1 LNRDL
6 PRKTT
11 LIKDMARLHTH
22 YDNLKGTRNASTEM
36 IRAAYKKLLQKY
48 HPDRNPGDSEAAR
61 IMRIINSSY
70 GVLAD
75 PIKRQKHDLWIA
87 AQEKT
92 HPSVASRSKEFKGSK
107 AATSPA
113 AVGFK
118 EKLIRGIRKI
128 TFHMAPR

>member
-1 LNRDL
+1 
-6 PRKTT
+6 
-11 LIKDMARLHTH
+11 
-22 YDNLKGTRNASTEM
+22 M

-92 HPSVASRSKEFKGSK
+92 HPSVASRSEFKGSK

-118 EKLIRGIRKI
+118 EKLIRGI
-128 TFHMAPR
+128 

>member
-1 LNRDL
+1 
-6 PRKTT
+6 
-11 LIKDMARLHTH
+11 MAWLHTH
-22 YDNLKGTRNASTEM
+22 YDNLKVTRNASTEM

-70 GVLAD
+70 AVLAD
-75 PIKRQKHDLWIA
+75 PIRRNKHVIWIA

-92 HPSVASRSKEFKGSK
+92 HLWLRGRKQFSGSK
-107 AATSPA
+107 AITATAP
-113 AVGFK
+113 VGFK

-128 TFHMAPR
+128 TFRMAPW

>member
-1 LNRDL
+1 
-6 PRKTT
+6 
-11 LIKDMARLHTH
+11 MARLHTH

-48 HPDRNPGDSEAAR
+48 HPDRNPGDAEAAR
-61 IMRIINSSY
+61 IVRIINSSY
-70 GVLAD
+70 AVLAD
-75 PIKRQKHDLWIA
+75 PIKRKKHDLWIA

-118 EKLIRGIRKI
+118 EKLIRGI
-128 TFHMAPR
+128 